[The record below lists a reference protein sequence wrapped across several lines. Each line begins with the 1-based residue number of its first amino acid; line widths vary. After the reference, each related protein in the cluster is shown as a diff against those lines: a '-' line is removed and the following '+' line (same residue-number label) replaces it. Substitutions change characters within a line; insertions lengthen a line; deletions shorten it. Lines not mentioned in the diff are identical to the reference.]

1 VAHWFQSAF
10 TTVFAPRFAWFARQL
25 ADPARAQRRVLR
37 RVLRQVGRTAYGR
50 AHDID
55 GREDYA
61 AFRRRLPIVTYED
74 LQPWIVHQARS
85 RGPVLVT
92 EPVRVFEETSG
103 STGRQKLIPYTP
115 SLLRS
120 FGRMAFLWA
129 YDVLAHGPRFT
140 TGKMFFSIS
149 PPLRDERCTPSGVP
163 VGFEDDSA
171 YLSPLL
177 RRLFGSG
184 FVQPPG
190 LKGLRDPL
198 QYRRL
203 LAATL
208 VAEPRLEV
216 LFVWHPTYLTSLLEF
231 AELEREQLL
240 GDLWRGAITVQGR
253 VVNFP
258 ALGAGRLAALAR
270 TPIDWRSIWPGLKLI
285 SCWTDAGAEP
295 FAQRLGG
302 LFPGVRMQ
310 GKGLLATEAPMTVP
324 LLAAPAPVPLVDEVF
339 FEFEDAAGD
348 LRLLHELEDGLEY
361 EVIVT
366 QQGGLSR
373 YRMNDRVRVYG
384 HFLRTPCL
392 RFIGRARDVSDLV
405 GEKLNEA
412 FVRAALRR
420 LFPDRAFA
428 FLVPVQPDAGA
439 PYYLCVADQAGSGS
453 AGCATRLESELLQ
466 AFHYRQARFL
476 GQLGPVR
483 VAFQP
488 GAVHRYDALCAA
500 QGIKWG
506 NVKYSAVLRHVDAAV
521 VARLLAA

>member
-1 VAHWFQSAF
+1 VAHWFQPAF
-10 TTVFAPRFAWFARQL
+10 TTVFAPRFRWFVGQL
-25 ADPARAQRRVLR
+25 SDPARAQRRVLR

-50 AHDID
+50 AHGID
-55 GREDYA
+55 GRENYA

-74 LQPWIVHQARS
+74 VQPWIEHQARS
-85 RGPVLVT
+85 HGPVLVS
-92 EPVRVFEETSG
+92 EPVRVFEKTSG
-103 STGRQKLIPYTP
+103 STGHQKLIPYTP

-149 PPLRDERCTPSGVP
+149 PPLRDERCTPCGVP
-163 VGFEDDSA
+163 VGFDDDSA

-184 FVQPPG
+184 FVQSPG

-231 AELEREQLL
+231 AEMEKEQLL
-240 GDLWRGAITVQGR
+240 RDLWRGAITVQGR
-253 VVNFP
+253 VVNLP
-258 ALGAGRLAALAR
+258 ATAADRLVALAQ
-270 TPIDWRSIWPGLKLI
+270 TPIDWRTIWPALKLI
-285 SCWTDAGAEP
+285 SCWTDAGAAP
-295 FAQRLGG
+295 FARRLGG
-302 LFPGVRMQ
+302 LFPGVRLQ

-324 LLAAPAPVPLVDEVF
+324 LFAAPAPVPLVDEVF

-348 LRLLHELEDGLEY
+348 LRLLHELQDDGEY

-373 YRMNDRVRVYG
+373 YRMNDRVRVCGRYA
-384 HFLRTPCL
+384 RTPCL

-405 GEKLNEA
+405 GEKLHETFA
-412 FVRAALRR
+412 RAALRR
-420 LFPDRAFA
+420 TLPDVAFA
-428 FLVPVQPDAGA
+428 FLVPVRPDAGA
-439 PYYLCVADQAGSGS
+439 PYYLCIADQGGTGAT
-453 AGCATRLESELLQ
+453 GCATRLESELLQ

-506 NVKYSAVLRHVDAAV
+506 NVKYSAVLRHVDAAGL
-521 VARLLAA
+521 ARLLAA